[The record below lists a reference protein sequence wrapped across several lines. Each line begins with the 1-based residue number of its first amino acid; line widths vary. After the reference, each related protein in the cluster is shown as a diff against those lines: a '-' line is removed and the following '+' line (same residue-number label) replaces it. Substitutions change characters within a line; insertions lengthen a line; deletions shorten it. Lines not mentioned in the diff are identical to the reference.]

1 MNFSSH
7 PTTPRKILINQQL
20 AGLDLL
26 AGYLMGLCVTARNLM
41 PKNAAEHPTLRE
53 TSP

>member
-1 MNFSSH
+1 MNSVNR
-7 PTTPRKILINQQL
+7 PATPRKILINQQL
-20 AGLDLL
+20 AGLNLL
-26 AGYLMGLCVTARNLM
+26 AGYLMGLCVTVRNLM